1 MTNLERIKEVLE
13 FYYDRG
19 TNKESINELY
29 RKILNGTRQKQRY
42 YTRGQLRTI

>member
-1 MTNLERIKEVLE
+1 MTNLERITDVLE

-29 RKILNGTRQKQRY
+29 RKILNGTRQE
-42 YTRGQLRTI
+42 